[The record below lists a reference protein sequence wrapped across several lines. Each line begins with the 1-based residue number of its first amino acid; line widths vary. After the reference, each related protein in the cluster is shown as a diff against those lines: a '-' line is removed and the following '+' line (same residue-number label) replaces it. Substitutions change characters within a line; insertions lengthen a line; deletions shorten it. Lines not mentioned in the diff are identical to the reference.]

1 MALALVSFG
10 SLKCALKQILMIMC
24 TELGSAMFLPA
35 LSRTTRF
42 FADKFDC
49 LDQKNNSSVFALV
62 DEEDISH
69 PGWQNIFCPFNVY
82 LESLNKAI
90 FHFGSF
96 V

>member
-1 MALALVSFG
+1 
-10 SLKCALKQILMIMC
+10 
-24 TELGSAMFLPA
+24 MFLPA
-35 LSRTTRF
+35 LPRTMRF

-49 LDQKNNSSVFALV
+49 LDQKNNSSVFGLV

-69 PGWQNIFCPFNVY
+69 PGSQNIFCPFNVY
-82 LESLNKAI
+82 PENFSKAI

>member
-35 LSRTTRF
+35 SSRTTRF

-82 LESLNKAI
+82 PASLNTAI